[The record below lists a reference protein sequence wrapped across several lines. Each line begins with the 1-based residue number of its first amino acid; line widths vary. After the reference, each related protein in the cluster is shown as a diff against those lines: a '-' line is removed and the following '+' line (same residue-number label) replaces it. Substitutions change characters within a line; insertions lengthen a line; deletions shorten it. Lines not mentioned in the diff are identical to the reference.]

1 MKFFILLIALFALV
15 SSSPYMDNYGC
26 NIGSKSKC
34 CWVNYDSCCKPAEG
48 KRTCDEVRTICC
60 KRKAYDMEEGEY
72 VYLFS
77 GGSDSD
83 D

>member
-34 CWVNYDSCCKPAEG
+34 CWVNYNSCCQPPEG
-48 KRTCDEVRTICC
+48 KRTCKEVKTVCC
-60 KRKAYDMEEGEY
+60 KHKQYSMEEGAY
-72 VYLFS
+72 VYTYS
-77 GGSDSD
+77 GGSDTP
-83 D
+83 